1 MGGWTASKSRLVIN
15 AAAELQQMAFK
26 IDFACMNVRLWAI
39 KTSSSISKVYFLTHC
54 QFMVTRI
61 PYPEEKQES
70 SRFIPVYTENIR
82 RANVRAYLL
91 VKDDLKSDYMR

>member
-1 MGGWTASKSRLVIN
+1 
-15 AAAELQQMAFK
+15 
-26 IDFACMNVRLWAI
+26 
-39 KTSSSISKVYFLTHC
+39 
-54 QFMVTRI
+54 MVTRI